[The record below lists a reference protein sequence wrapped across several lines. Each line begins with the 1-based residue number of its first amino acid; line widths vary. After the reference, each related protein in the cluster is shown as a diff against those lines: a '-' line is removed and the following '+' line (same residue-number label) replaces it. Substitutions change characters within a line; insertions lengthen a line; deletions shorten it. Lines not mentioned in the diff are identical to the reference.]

1 MNKRL
6 LIVLI
11 LGFSSG
17 MPYALIS
24 STLQA
29 WFSSAGM
36 SVMATGTLSLLGLP
50 YVYRM
55 LWAPILDRYSLFNIG
70 KRRSWILVMQILL
83 LLGFNLLAWLSPLT
97 HPNLMMSLA
106 LLLACFSAT
115 QDIAIDAQRT
125 EYLFPTEYGLGAS
138 LAVFGYRV
146 ALLVAG
152 GLMLIIAQ
160 HLGWAMAYRIAGGLM
175 IPGMIAIVWSPE
187 PSQPVVN
194 QKGLK
199 ALFIQPIKD
208 LASRQGVVALLLF
221 IFMYK
226 LGEAFTTTTS
236 GIVMPFLIQGI
247 GYSLDT
253 IAYVKKILGVNAI
266 VMGGFS
272 AGFLLRK
279 WSLYRAL
286 FVLGLL
292 QAITNL
298 LFVAIAMVGKNVP
311 LLAAAVVS
319 DNFAAG
325 MGTTALVALFMQ
337 IVNRQFTATQF
348 SILVAFSALP
358 RILSGPI
365 AAILQSWL
373 GWVGLYA
380 LSFVFALGYIPFL
393 MLSKRGVTFRTCMQE
408 KN

>member
-1 MNKRL
+1 
-6 LIVLI
+6 
-11 LGFSSG
+11 
-17 MPYALIS
+17 
-24 STLQA
+24 
-29 WFSSAGM
+29 
-36 SVMATGTLSLLGLP
+36 
-50 YVYRM
+50 
-55 LWAPILDRYSLFNIG
+55 
-70 KRRSWILVMQILL
+70 
-83 LLGFNLLAWLSPLT
+83 
-97 HPNLMMSLA
+97 
-106 LLLACFSAT
+106 
-115 QDIAIDAQRT
+115 
-125 EYLFPTEYGLGAS
+125 
-138 LAVFGYRV
+138 
-146 ALLVAG
+146 
-152 GLMLIIAQ
+152 
-160 HLGWAMAYRIAGGLM
+160 
-175 IPGMIAIVWSPE
+175 
-187 PSQPVVN
+187 
-194 QKGLK
+194 
-199 ALFIQPIKD
+199 
-208 LASRQGVVALLLF
+208 
-221 IFMYK
+221 
-226 LGEAFTTTTS
+226 
-236 GIVMPFLIQGI
+236 
-247 GYSLDT
+247 
-253 IAYVKKILGVNAI
+253 
-266 VMGGFS
+266 MGGFS

-286 FVLGLL
+286 FVFGLL